1 MIHVQIL
8 SASIQLSKLA
18 ETTMSETFNY
28 RKVEGI
34 RSTPT
39 MSDCAGIITRARI
52 AVYENNRFDFD
63 PMGIE
68 AFVFEAKGEDGET
81 VIDLVA
87 WPIDCPGH
95 VLTMFG
101 RCGLIGAFSA
111 FNPATYYGGSP
122 LPIYRS
128 PIELFRGGF
137 SGAAIAVPHVAARQL
152 IDLPGCVVAQ
162 DLRHGIELKS
172 LIDRNFRGLVTVP
185 AKAGWAA

>member
-1 MIHVQIL
+1 MIHLQIF
-8 SASIQLSKLA
+8 SASLELLRIA
-18 ETTMSETFNY
+18 ETAMSETFNY

-34 RSTPT
+34 RSTPA
-39 MSDCAGIITRARI
+39 MSDCVGILTRARI
-52 AVYENNRFDFD
+52 AIYENDRFDFD

-111 FNPATYYGGSP
+111 FNPATYYGGSL
-122 LPIYRS
+122 LPVYRS
-128 PIELFRGGF
+128 PMELFRAGF
-137 SGAAIAVPHVAARQL
+137 NGAAIAVPHIAARQL
-152 IDLPGCVVAQ
+152 IDLPGRVVAR
-162 DLRHGIELKS
+162 DLRHGIELQR
-172 LIDRNFRGLVTVP
+172 LIEGNCRGRVTVP
-185 AKAGWAA
+185 ANARWAA